1 MQESIQTWAGESAWR
16 FENLIYNVI
25 SQFKAIGMRRLSE
38 KQNRKKFIKL
48 LSLPISQ
55 SRFPGEHNWC
65 YDWNRNCSGEDE
77 KGEGWPLTSV
87 LCVKGRICSF
97 LARICLISF
106 YSKRRKG
113 QSWTQQAWQ
122 ASWQVQRKMCFNIF
136 VSVIKVPWILQVLL
150 RMHLATLSP
159 NMGLSSWPGAFKYF
173 HLKAKTFVIP
183 GL

>member
-48 LSLPISQ
+48 LSLPFSQ

-77 KGEGWPLTSV
+77 KGEG
-87 LCVKGRICSF
+87 
-97 LARICLISF
+97 
-106 YSKRRKG
+106 
-113 QSWTQQAWQ
+113 
-122 ASWQVQRKMCFNIF
+122 
-136 VSVIKVPWILQVLL
+136 
-150 RMHLATLSP
+150 
-159 NMGLSSWPGAFKYF
+159 
-173 HLKAKTFVIP
+173 
-183 GL
+183 